1 MSKKNI
7 LIVSPPLKLIGG
19 TEKQVK
25 EVAKNLASKGHF
37 VKISQKRFVFSNK
50 YDVVHFWR
58 ADALLSLI
66 YMKIRGVKTVY
77 MLRDSIPF
85 KYQKLRYLLILVA
98 TFFADYILSNSI
110 NGIINYRLYNNNNI
124 RIILNEEHINDR

>member
-1 MSKKNI
+1 
-7 LIVSPPLKLIGG
+7 VSPPLKLIGG

-25 EVAKNLASKGHF
+25 AVAKNLTSKGHF
-37 VKISQKRFVFSNK
+37 VEISQKKFVFSSK

-66 YMKIRGVKTVY
+66 FMKIRGIKIVY
-77 MLRDSIPF
+77 MLRDSFPF
-85 KYQKLRYLLILVA
+85 RYQKLRYLLIIVA
-98 TFFADYILSNSI
+98 TFFADYIYSNSI
-110 NGIINYRLYNNNNI
+110 NGIINYRLYNNNNF